1 MDIFT
6 GLSLTIVI
14 AALIAGI
21 LQKLKQPLIIGH
33 IITGLIVGP
42 FLFKSLQFQEVVDSL
57 SQFGIALLLFI
68 IGLNLTPK
76 VIKEVGKVSL
86 LAGLG
91 QILLTSTAGF
101 LVCHFLLHFNLIT
114 SIYVGLALTF
124 SSTIIIMKLLSD
136 KRELSKFYSKI
147 SIGLLLVQDL
157 IVALILIGISA
168 FSGGGASVSSVT
180 LMVIKGVVVTDL
192 IVLFTIYIIPMLSTS
207 FAKSQEFLFLFSIGW
222 GLGLATL
229 FHYLGFS
236 MEIGALIAGV
246 TLSTSTYH
254 FEISS
259 RLRPLRDFFIILFF
273 ILLGSRI
280 KIESIPSIIYPAIF
294 LSLFVIIIKPI
305 LVLFLT
311 GVTGYRK
318 KINFFTA
325 VNFTQVSEFSL
336 ILLLLAQKVS
346 GISSDIVTLITLVSL
361 ITIAISSYIV
371 LYSAKIY
378 PFFQKFIYERKSA
391 KSGNASNENYDV
403 ILFGCNRMGS
413 DFLELFKELGKKF
426 LVIDFDPEKIKE
438 LEEAKV
444 SCRYGDADDN
454 EFLEELNLAKTKMVI
469 STIPDFET
477 NDFLIAKVKADNPE
491 ALLIVLSHD
500 VDEAIGLYEA
510 GATYVI
516 TPHFLGGKYA
526 SMLIS
531 KFGFDLSKFLSEKEK
546 HIKDLEKKREIGKI
560 YPLPE
565 IYR

>member
-1 MDIFT
+1 MDIFV

-21 LQKLKQPLIIGH
+21 LQKMKQPLIIGH

-42 FLFKSLQFQEVVDSL
+42 FLFKNLQFQDVVNSL
-57 SQFGIALLLFI
+57 SQIGIALLLFI

-91 QILLTSTAGF
+91 QILITSLAGF
-101 LVCHFLLHFNLIT
+101 LVSHYVLGFNIIVSVYL
-114 SIYVGLALTF
+114 GLALTF

-147 SIGLLLVQDL
+147 SIGLLLVQDFL
-157 IVALILIGISA
+157 VALILIGISA
-168 FSGGGASVSSVT
+168 FSSGNTDIASIFMTFLKGFLLIDVIALVT
-180 LMVIKGVVVTDL
+180 IFIL
-192 IVLFTIYIIPMLSTS
+192 PMLSSS

-236 MEIGALIAGV
+236 MEIGALVAGV
-246 TLSTSTYH
+246 SLSTSPYH

-259 RLRPLRDFFIILFF
+259 RLRPLRDFFVILFF
-273 ILLGSRI
+273 ILLGS
-280 KIESIPSIIYPAIF
+280 KITVSTIPTIIYPALL
-294 LSLFVIIIKPI
+294 LSAFVIIIKPI
-305 LVLFLT
+305 LVLALT
-311 GVTGYRK
+311 SLLGYKK
-318 KINFFTA
+318 KINFLTA
-325 VNFTQVSEFSL
+325 INFTQVSEFSL
-336 ILLLLAQKVS
+336 ILLMLGSKVS
-346 GISSDIVTLITLVSL
+346 GIGSDVISMITLVSL

-371 LYSAKIY
+371 LFSNKIY
-378 PFFQKFIYERKSA
+378 PYFQGLVFERKSA
-391 KSGNASNENYDV
+391 KAGKNSNEDSDV
-403 ILFGCNRMGS
+403 ILFGCNRIGT
-413 DFLELFKELGKKF
+413 DFLDVFKELGKKF
-426 LVIDFDPEKIKE
+426 LVIDYDPEKIEE
-438 LEEAKV
+438 LEKININ
-444 SCRYGDADDN
+444 CRYGDADDN
-454 EFLEELNLAKTKMVI
+454 EFLEELQLDKAKMVI

-477 NDFLIAKVKADNPE
+477 NRFLIGKVRAENED
-491 ALLIVLSHD
+491 IVVMVISHD
-500 VDEAIGLYEA
+500 VDEAIGLYES

-531 KFGFDLSKFLSEKEK
+531 KYGFDVSKFITEKEK
-546 HIKDLEKKREIGKI
+546 HIKDLEKKRKLGSTLA
-560 YPLPE
+560 LPE

>member
-1 MDIFT
+1 MDIFV

-14 AALIAGI
+14 AALVAGI

-91 QILLTSTAGF
+91 QIILTTTAGF
-101 LVCHFLLHFNLIT
+101 LVCYFLLHFNLIT
-114 SIYVGLALTF
+114 SIYVGMALTF

-157 IVALILIGISA
+157 VVAIILIGISA
-168 FSGGGASVSSVT
+168 FSGGSADISSIS
-180 LMVIKGVVVTDL
+180 LMLIKGIVVFDL
-192 IVLFTIYIIPMLSTS
+192 IILFTIYIVPMLSAS

-273 ILLGSRI
+273 ILLGSKI
-280 KIESIPSIIYPAIF
+280 KVGSLPTIIYPAIF
-294 LSLFVIIIKPI
+294 LSLFVIIIKPLI
-305 LVLFLT
+305 VLFLT
-311 GVTGYRK
+311 GITGYRK

-336 ILLLLAQKVS
+336 ILLILAEKVS
-346 GISSDIVTLITLVSL
+346 GISPDIISLITLVSL

-371 LYSAKIY
+371 LYSGKIY
-378 PFFQKFIYERKSA
+378 PFFQKFIYERNTV
-391 KSGNASNENYDV
+391 KSGKVLSENHDV
-403 ILFGCNRMGS
+403 ILFGCNRMGT
-413 DFLELFKELGKKF
+413 DFLELFGELGKKF
-426 LVIDFDPEKIKE
+426 LVVDFDPEKIKE

-454 EFLEELNLAKTKMVI
+454 EFLEELNLGKTKMVI

-477 NDFLIAKVKADNPE
+477 NQFLIAKIKAENSE
-491 ALLIVLSHD
+491 TVVIVISHD

-531 KFGFDLSKFLSEKEK
+531 KFGFDLSKFISEKEK
-546 HIKDLEKKREIGKI
+546 HIKDLEQKREIGKTF
-560 YPLPE
+560 PLPE